1 MNILSGMNWLR
12 AIAALL
18 VVIYH
23 LNQHLP
29 LGTLNA
35 LTVGIYQSIGHLSI
49 MVSVF
54 FMLSGFFRS
63 LSYWK
68 NIDIPES
75 IPQFFPSLKD
85 RFFRIAPA
93 YYIMLITSLIVTYI
107 IQGYSSINFPALFS
121 GFFFLSWISPDTL
134 FPVLINGPLWFI
146 SFDMIGWIL
155 TSLFMMGLC
164 KIQKKYYSFYF
175 IGIILLT
182 LTLHNIWIH
191 LPWSPSSGISSI
203 WFPAYNP
210 FLFFLH
216 FLFGIFAAGIVTW
229 LRKKEQVV
237 NISFD
242 VITLATTGIILI
254 FLWSVRTQDDWGS
267 IPDGPYHFPF
277 ITTMIAIIMICL
289 PFTRYIGKLLDNSFF
304 TFTAKIS
311 YSLFLIHAL
320 IVVLLLEY
328 IFKDPLMILTW
339 IYFSITTLIISYLFA
354 WLMYRYIELPCIPQK
369 ITPKK

>member
-29 LGTLNA
+29 LSNLSTL
-35 LTVGIYQSIGHLSI
+35 TIGIYQSIGHLSI

-68 NIDIPES
+68 NIKTPES

-93 YYIMLITSLIVTYI
+93 YYTMLIISLIATYI
-107 IQGYSSINFPALFS
+107 IQWYTNLNFPAFFS
-121 GFFFLSWISPDTL
+121 GFFFLSWISPETL

-146 SFDMIGWIL
+146 SFDMIGWIF
-155 TSLFMMGLC
+155 TSLFMMGIC
-164 KIQKKYYSFYF
+164 KINIKYYVPYS
-175 IGIILLT
+175 ISVIILT
-182 LTLHNIWIH
+182 LILHNIWIY
-191 LPWSPSSGISSI
+191 LPWQSSSGISSV
-203 WFPAYNP
+203 WFPVYNP

-216 FLFGIFAAGIVTW
+216 FLFGIFSAGIVTW
-229 LRKKEQVV
+229 LKNRLQTS
-237 NISFD
+237 NILFD
-242 VITLATTGIILI
+242 GATLISILGIAIYI
-254 FLWSVRTQDDWGS
+254 WNIRAQNDWGS

-277 ITTMIAIIMICL
+277 ITSMIAIIMISL
-289 PFTRYIGKLLDNSFF
+289 PFTRSIWNLLDNTFF

-320 IVVLLLEY
+320 VVVTLLEY
-328 IFKDPLMILTW
+328 VFKDPLTILTW
-339 IYFSITTLIISYLFA
+339 IYFSITTLTVSCFLA
-354 WLMYRYIELPCIPQK
+354 WLMYRYIEIPCIPKK

>member
-1 MNILSGMNWLR
+1 MNLLSGMNWLR

-29 LGTLNA
+29 FNTLST

-68 NIDIPES
+68 NTETPEN
-75 IPQFFPSLKD
+75 IPQFFSSFKD

-93 YYIMLITSLIVTYI
+93 YYVMLIVSLIATYV
-107 IQGYSSINFPALFS
+107 IQGYVSLNFPAFFS
-121 GFFFLSWISPDTL
+121 GFVFLSWISPDTI

-146 SFDMIGWIL
+146 SFDMMGWIF
-155 TSLFMMGLC
+155 TSLVMTGLC
-164 KIQKKYYSFYF
+164 KIQKKYYSFYG
-175 IGIILLT
+175 IAIILIT
-182 LTLHNIWIH
+182 LVLHTIWIH

-203 WFPAYNP
+203 WFPTYNP

-216 FLFGIFAAGIVTW
+216 FLFGIFSAGIVTW
-229 LRKKEQVV
+229 LRNNQQTSK
-237 NISFD
+237 IAFD
-242 VITLATTGIILI
+242 IIALITTGIIII
-254 FLWSVRTQDDWGS
+254 FLWDVRTQSDWWS
-267 IPDGPYHFPF
+267 IPNGPYHFPF

-289 PFTRYIGKLLDNSFF
+289 PFTQYIGKLLDNSFF

-311 YSLFLIHAL
+311 YSIFLIHAL
-320 IVVLLLEY
+320 VIVFLTEY
-328 IFKDPLMILTW
+328 VFRDSLTIITW
-339 IYFSITTLIISYLFA
+339 LYFSISTILISYLLA
-354 WLMYRYIELPCIPQK
+354 WLMYNYVELPCIPKK